1 MNFNFSL
8 QSIYSLYN
16 QFLNYFP
23 PKVHGLVS
31 LFLAILLIYGIYKVL
46 RKQLIYLVLLVILLP
61 ASVPIL
67 KNIWEQLLEFLKFL
81 LSRR

>member
-1 MNFNFSL
+1 MFSL
-8 QSIYSLYN
+8 DSVYAIYG

-23 PKVHGLVS
+23 EKVHGLVS
-31 LFLAILLIYGIYKVL
+31 LFLAVLLIVGIYKVL
-46 RKQLIYLVLLVILLP
+46 RRQLIYLVLLIILLP

-67 KNIWEQLLEFLKFL
+67 KNIWEQILEFLKFL

>member
-1 MNFNFSL
+1 MTD
-8 QSIYSLYN
+8 IYN

-23 PKVHGLVS
+23 ENLRGFVS
-31 LFLAILLIYGIYKVL
+31 LALAVLLVVGIYKVL
-46 RKQLIYLVLLVILLP
+46 RKQLVYLILLAVLLP

-67 KNIWEQLLEFLKFL
+67 KNIWEQLLVLLKFL